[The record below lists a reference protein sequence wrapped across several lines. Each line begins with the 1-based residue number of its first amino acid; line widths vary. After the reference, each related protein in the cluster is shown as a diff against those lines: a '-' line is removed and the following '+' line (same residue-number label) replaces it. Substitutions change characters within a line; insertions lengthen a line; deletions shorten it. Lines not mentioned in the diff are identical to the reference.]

1 MPEIKKSS
9 ISLDFGFLK
18 VQTEI
23 SEEDRQCAW
32 ELYAE
37 TVTRVSLIG
46 KQDDPDCR
54 DFSGEIFSESFDS
67 MHKYFCE
74 VRDIM
79 RKYPVG
85 RLAVTNKNHLGI
97 AINELIVC
105 ILRPF
110 LEKWQANYRYW
121 WSQHSFELSKLSPIK
136 LQELYPKHTEM
147 TKDWCNLRL
156 SMRALLN
163 KLVDVYQ
170 LVDVHSTRMK
180 SNKANNVK
188 K

>member
-9 ISLDFGFLK
+9 VSLDFGFLK
-18 VQTEI
+18 LQAEI

-32 ELYAE
+32 ELYTE
-37 TVTRVSLIG
+37 IVTRVSLIG
-46 KQDDPDCR
+46 KHDDPDCR
-54 DFSGEIFSESFDS
+54 DFSGELFVESFDS
-67 MHKYFCE
+67 IHKFFCE
-74 VRDIM
+74 VRSIM

-85 RLAVTNKNHLGI
+85 RIAVANKNHLGI

-105 ILRPF
+105 VLRPF
-110 LEKWQANYRYW
+110 LEKWQAEYRYW
-121 WSQHSFELSKLSPIK
+121 WSQHSFELAKQSPTK
-136 LQELYPKHTEM
+136 LQQLYPKYKEM

-163 KLVDVYQ
+163 QLVDVYQ
-170 LVDVHSTRMK
+170 LVDVHSSRIK
-180 SNKANNVK
+180 LNEANNVK